1 MALHAWFSDRKL
13 VHKLLIP
20 AVLLL
25 AVMGSVVW
33 TARSALVDLTAST
46 SRVTDVV
53 AGRLSAA
60 LTIQSAMGDAMDAE
74 SNALVAGTR
83 ERIDAAF
90 ATYKDNIG
98 KALTAIDRLAA
109 AYDAPADREAISGIK
124 SIVGEYERVSQKAVE
139 LARAYDTDSAIRVS
153 IDVGRPV
160 RQKLNAALS
169 ERVEHSLEET
179 KRAEDR
185 ALALSSSVM
194 TRLYGVTGVGL
205 LVAFGLFG
213 SIIVAFVVRPL
224 HRLVADMTAI
234 ADGNLAVDIQG
245 AGRKDEIGLLAR
257 ALLVFKSNGLAMRT
271 LQEEREAQ
279 KLQAER
285 DRQTGMR
292 ALADRFDADVQD
304 VVQAVATAARHL
316 RGNAE
321 TMTAIAS
328 QTTEQA
334 ATVAATT
341 AQSSANVATVAAA
354 SEQLG
359 SSIGEIG
366 RQVNAAAAIA
376 RNAVQEGERTNA
388 LVARLVEA
396 AQRIGDVVS
405 LIQNIASQT
414 NLLALNAT
422 IEAARAGEAGKGFA
436 VVAQE
441 VKALATQ
448 TAQATEEIGSQIAEI
463 QTVTDGTVTAIQTI
477 GRTINDVDSIAGA
490 IAAAV
495 EQQTAATQEIGRNIQ
510 QAAQGTQLVTGNIA
524 EVSSSAGQVGQAAS
538 EVLGAADSLSHDSE
552 RLRER
557 IQAFIGEV
565 RAA

>member
-1 MALHAWFSDRKL
+1 MHRWFSDRKL

-20 AVLLL
+20 AILLL

-33 TARSALVDLTAST
+33 TARSALVELTAST
-46 SRVTDVV
+46 SRVTEVV

-60 LTIQSAMGDAMDAE
+60 LAIQSAMGDAMDAE

-90 ATYKDNIG
+90 GTYKDNIG
-98 KALTAIDRLAA
+98 KALAAIDRLAA
-109 AYDAPADREAISGIK
+109 AYDAAADREAIAGIK

-160 RQKLNAALS
+160 RQKLTAALG
-169 ERVEHSLEET
+169 ERVDRSVEET
-179 KRAEDR
+179 RLAEER

-194 TRLYGVTGVGL
+194 TRLTTVAAVGL
-205 LVAFGLFG
+205 LVAIGLFG
-213 SIIVAFVVRPL
+213 SIIVVFVVRPL
-224 HRLVADMTAI
+224 HRLIDDMTAI
-234 ADGNLAVDIQG
+234 AGGDLAVTVQG
-245 AGRKDEIGLLAR
+245 AERKDEVGLLAR
-257 ALLVFKSNGLAMRT
+257 ALQVFKSNALAIRT

-279 KLQAER
+279 KQQAER
-285 DRQTGMR
+285 DRQAGMR

-304 VVQAVATAARHL
+304 VVQAVASAARHL
-316 RGNAE
+316 RSNAE

-328 QTTEQA
+328 RTTEQA
-334 ATVAATT
+334 SAVAATT

-359 SSIGEIG
+359 GSIGEIG
-366 RQVNAAAAIA
+366 RQVNAVAAIA
-376 RNAVQEGERTNA
+376 RDAVEEGERTNA
-388 LVARLVEA
+388 LVTRLVQA

-510 QAAQGTQLVTGNIA
+510 QAAQGTRLVTDNISS
-524 EVSSSAGQVGQAAS
+524 VSGSAGEVGRAAS

-557 IQAFIGEV
+557 IQTFIGEV
-565 RAA
+565 RTA